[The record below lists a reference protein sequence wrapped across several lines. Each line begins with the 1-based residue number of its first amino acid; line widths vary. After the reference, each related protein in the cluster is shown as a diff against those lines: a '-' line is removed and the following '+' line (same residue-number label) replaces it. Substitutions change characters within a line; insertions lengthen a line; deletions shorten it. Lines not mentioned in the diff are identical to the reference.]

1 MVVLKAKWGKL
12 EFDVLVQDE
21 SNLVSRTD
29 AILDAINSHTNIP
42 RDKVKILPPSVMT
55 CATLK
60 DGTKITVIGTPA
72 DNQLPV
78 APTSVQQTRFIEDM
92 TEEEIATA
100 LRSRKADPL
109 PCGFEN
115 LGNTCYLNSVVQCL
129 LSLPDFKKRLSV
141 AAASAGGNVQIMAQ
155 LRQLVLS
162 VATATADSMTPIGF
176 VQAVRTQ
183 FPQFNQRDN
192 HGHFAQQDADE
203 FLRALIQSLSHEIDS
218 LFQFTVEST
227 WKCLDSASTDAVTQS
242 HEELKSLTCHMGTQL
257 EPVSHLADG
266 LKASLREIVAKQ
278 SASLGNRSVD
288 FEKLSGLTSLP
299 QYLIVQFARFQW
311 KAKSDSAGTEATK
324 TKIVRRVTFQKTLD
338 VYDLCTDNVKAVL
351 DIGRERRRVLLESGA
366 NLEDIQRPT
375 SNDDQDRE
383 IATGVYELVAITSH
397 EGRTADSGHY
407 MSFTKRPRA
416 PKVAAVEEPP
426 AAKKPNN
433 KSVQEDLWVKFDD
446 DYVSE
451 TNWTAMTETGGLM
464 GGLAD
469 SQMAYILFYAKTTVP
484 KE

>member
-1 MVVLKAKWGKL
+1 MVVLKAKWGKV
-12 EFDVLVQDE
+12 EFDVSLQDNLNIE
-21 SNLVSRTD
+21 SRSV
-29 AILDAINSHTNIP
+29 AILDAINSHTQIP
-42 RDKVKILPPSVMT
+42 RDKVKVLPPSVMT

-60 DGTKITVIGTPA
+60 DGTRITVIGTPA
-72 DNQLPV
+72 DNQLTPS
-78 APTSVQQTRFIEDM
+78 TVQQTRFIEDM

-100 LRSRKADPL
+100 LRLRKADPL
-109 PCGFEN
+109 PPGFEN
-115 LGNTCYLNSVVQCL
+115 LGNTCYLNSIVQCL
-129 LSLPDFKKRLSV
+129 ISLPDFKKRLS
-141 AAASAGGNVQIMAQ
+141 AAAVSTGGNTQILAQ
-155 LRQLVLS
+155 LKQLVLS
-162 VATATADSMTPIGF
+162 VTSAAADSMSPAGF

-203 FLRALIQSLSHEIDS
+203 FLRALIQSLSHDIDS
-218 LFQFTVEST
+218 LFQFTVESV
-227 WKCLDSASTDAVTQS
+227 WKCLDSASTDPVTQS
-242 HEELKSLTCHMGTQL
+242 HEDLKSLTCHMGTQL

-266 LKASLREIVAKQ
+266 LKASLREVIAKQ
-278 SASLGNRSVD
+278 SASLGGRSVD

-338 VYDLCTDNVKAVL
+338 VYDLCTDNVKSVL

-366 NLEDIQRPT
+366 NLEDIQRAT
-375 SNDDQDRE
+375 SNDDQDKE

-416 PKVAAVEEPP
+416 PKVALPADESP

-433 KSVQEDLWVKFDD
+433 KSAQEDLWVKFDD
-446 DYVSE
+446 DFVSE
-451 TNWTAMTETGGLM
+451 TNWTAMTETGGMM